1 VLRTVAF
8 AAQELTAQ
16 ECDHQVVGEGVAHHF
31 GMSRQIRFT
40 HRVSLGVV
48 NPRAL
53 GNGRETRLVATM
65 VRSYSVGVCPSRPAL
80 GVVLSLLLALCF
92 SCSVADLT
100 SGGPLDSTKNPQ
112 DDGESGINPH
122 DAGDMRDSEAGSS
135 DVAGSIVLDASSW
148 PAPNGAATIENALNQ
163 RFLDVGT
170 AIASKDNSSPVV
182 TSSGTGGLSQSWAFT
197 LQSDGSY
204 EISNQASG
212 LCLDDPA
219 GLSTDGTSMQEY
231 QCWLGANY
239 NQRWYLVNYLGSLH
253 IVGEASGKC
262 LTSTADQDNAAVTIW
277 GCTQSTSQQWILS
290 D

>member
-1 VLRTVAF
+1 
-8 AAQELTAQ
+8 
-16 ECDHQVVGEGVAHHF
+16 
-31 GMSRQIRFT
+31 
-40 HRVSLGVV
+40 
-48 NPRAL
+48 
-53 GNGRETRLVATM
+53 LVATM
-65 VRSYSVGVCPSRPAL
+65 VGGYCIGVCPSRPAL
-80 GVVLSLLLALCF
+80 GVVLSLLLGLCF

-100 SGGPLDSTKNPQ
+100 SGGPLDSSKNPQ
-112 DDGESGINPH
+112 DDGESGIMPH
-122 DAGDMRDSEAGSS
+122 DAGDMRADSGLISDAAEGGDSETGSS

-170 AIASKDNSSPVV
+170 AIASKDNSCPVV
-182 TSSGTGGLSQSWAFT
+182 TSSGTGGLSQSWVFT
-197 LQSDGSY
+197 LQADGSY